1 MLKKVDPN
9 IERRSFFQADLEMDM
24 KSYKLVVDQRKNK
37 MKQPLIQNYFSKL

>member
-9 IERRSFFQADLEMDM
+9 IEKRSIFQADLEMDM
-24 KSYKLVVDQRKNK
+24 KGYKLLVDQRENK